1 MRVSDKSVFKISL
14 QTTALLCIA
23 SSVLP
28 QTKPTTSSSK
38 GAVRVPFVGCKAD
51 GQLGPLEAPRGPSQ
65 VVSISP
71 EAAQKLAY
79 YKGEQGS
86 GVLAPRGWYCFET
99 YGSDGN
105 NLYVSSTPIDS
116 KIILTG
122 KWSGLVGPAIQFR
135 TEFGSTSGRFGVAE
149 IIARVFPA
157 HQAFV
162 RDVIAE
168 GIVPASSF
176 PFGPY
181 PDDKLTYK
189 NSETVE
195 YLTPAKTD
203 GLGTRSQLKKNGDPI
218 SGVAIL
224 TGPDTDLLLLSVRLP
239 PDQSNLAAAII
250 QQTERNAIS
259 SPD

>member
-1 MRVSDKSVFKISL
+1 MTLSEKSAFKSVL
-14 QTTALLCIA
+14 RGAALLCIA
-23 SSVLP
+23 PLLLSQIRSEHIP
-28 QTKPTTSSSK
+28 QK
-38 GAVRVPFVGCKAD
+38 GSVRVPFVGCKAD
-51 GQLGPLEAPRGPSQ
+51 GQIGPLDAPRGTSK

-79 YKGEQGS
+79 YKAEQGN

-99 YGSDGN
+99 YGSSGN

-122 KWSGLVGPAIQFR
+122 KWGGLVGPAIQFS
-135 TEFGSTSGRFGVAE
+135 TEFGGTSGRFGVAE

-157 HQAFV
+157 HRAFV

-168 GIVPASSF
+168 GIEPASSF

-181 PDDKLTYK
+181 PNDKLTYK

-195 YLTPAKTD
+195 YLTPAKRMD
-203 GLGTRSQLKKNGDPI
+203 
-218 SGVAIL
+218 
-224 TGPDTDLLLLSVRLP
+224 
-239 PDQSNLAAAII
+239 
-250 QQTERNAIS
+250 
-259 SPD
+259 